1 MLGGLRRRVGF
12 FIREIVFGFEDSLV
26 STLGV
31 ITGVA
36 AGTQNAKI
44 VIMTGCVLIVVEAL
58 SMAAGS
64 YLSSKSAR
72 EVFESRKRQDGSRML
87 QTRLSDSE
95 SIEDA
100 LKAKKFS
107 NVQIAKILDALSNER
122 SLWIREIH
130 RCEYRFAP
138 AVSSSPVAAGVVMGV
153 FYLFGGLFPLS
164 PYFFFNVNEA
174 IIPSVGLT
182 IFALFGLGFAKAKFV
197 GGHALKSGF
206 EMALVSMTAA
216 LIGFVIGR
224 IVSSYFGIEVY

>member
-1 MLGGLRRRVGF
+1 MLGGLRKRIGF

-58 SMAAGS
+58 SMSAGS

-107 NVQIAKILDALSNER
+107 KAQILKILDALSSER
-122 SLWIREIH
+122 SLWLKEIH

-138 AVSSSPVAAGVVMGV
+138 AVAGSPITSGFVMGI
-153 FYLFGGLFPLS
+153 FYLFGGLFPLA
-164 PYFFFNVNEA
+164 PYFFFSVTDA
-174 IIPSVGLT
+174 IIPSVGAT
-182 IFALFGLGFAKAKFV
+182 IFGLFILGFAKAKFV
-197 GGHALKSGF
+197 GGHGLKSGF

-224 IVSSYFGIEVY
+224 IVSTYFGIEVY